1 MRRIGKPI
9 DIGDTRKRDIENMR
23 KVTQQIEKAW
33 KQGKSKTV
41 GNTRTDGTS
50 VWLHGNKII
59 ERDPDGRV
67 WATLAY
73 WPTPTTRE
81 RLKIVSNGFYQ
92 KNHEQFFND
101 RPIEDNEWV
110 EIA

>member
-1 MRRIGKPI
+1 MENRN
-9 DIGDTRKRDIENMR
+9 DIGDTRRRDIENMR
-23 KVTQQIEKAW
+23 KVTQQIQKAW
-33 KQGKSKTV
+33 NAGKSKTV
-41 GNTRTDGTS
+41 GNTRTDGAS

-59 ERDPDGRV
+59 KRNLDGRV
-67 WATLAY
+67 WATLAG

-101 RPIEDNEWV
+101 RPIEDGEWV
-110 EIA
+110 EVPKTC